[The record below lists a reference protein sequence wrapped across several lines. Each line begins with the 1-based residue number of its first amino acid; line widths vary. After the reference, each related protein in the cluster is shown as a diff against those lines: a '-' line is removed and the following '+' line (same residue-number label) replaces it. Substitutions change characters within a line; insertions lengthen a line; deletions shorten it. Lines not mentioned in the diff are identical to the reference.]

1 MNSPEYTIVALTV
14 ALTHLSLTGYY
25 LFKKGIAGLPG
36 KFLASYL
43 ALSAAWNLLAALQE
57 NQFLPISRTMDW
69 SLLLLYP
76 LLVMAALLW
85 LFTRAF
91 LQVDQASKFKWW
103 GIIPA
108 LLTSGLMASLDFG
121 YLPLSFLP
129 PSIHNS
135 ASTLVF
141 WLGAGV
147 IELYLL
153 HAIWSALR
161 VQRAMQS
168 PRHRNRIQFLL
179 LTLIVAAI
187 GFGLILSQ
195 TILLQEIGLLIHWLA
210 SLFLVY
216 LSISANLPDIR
227 TSVKESLGFMTIV
240 SLTMVIYLGTI
251 YALERALASTS
262 HSYLKTAFVAAIV
275 ITLFYPPLRKAISVS
290 VRRLLFRRQ
299 YNTRQI
305 IKAYVQTINN
315 ILIMQDLIAVSLSF
329 IREELNIQHG
339 AYFLIQ
345 SQNESRY
352 YFSIHPDSHKASTEP
367 FSLKKETLFARRLA
381 VEGQSISQYS
391 LDIDP
396 QFCSADPIC
405 IQKLKQLKIEQ
416 YVPIKRNNDLI
427 AILAVGPFSS
437 GEAYALR
444 DIELL
449 STLANQTAIALENA
463 RLFDNVR
470 QNLEEITRIKTLA
483 DNIFAS
489 IESGVITIDTQ
500 GQIVVLNQAAYR
512 ILNLPPSLQ
521 PGGNVNEIF
530 NYLPGTPL
538 PALLRDV
545 KNTRRSYHAY
555 EISPKITGRGQVDL
569 TVDLSPILDSGKQFK
584 GTAIVINDYTE
595 TKQLQVVQNLFRK
608 YLSPAVVDRL
618 PRNPEELK
626 LGGRRQEVT
635 VLFADI
641 RGFSTYSEDQSPEDL
656 ITVLNKYLSIAAEAI
671 LAYEGTLD
679 KFMGDAVMAIFN
691 APLEQP
697 DHPLRAVKA
706 AAAMQRNITEF
717 NKMMGGY
724 AAQLSFGVGIHVG
737 EAVIGNVG
745 TQARMDYTAIGDAVN
760 LAKRIQENTPAGRI
774 LLSER
779 AYICVKEY
787 VHAIPHKNLSVKG
800 RHAQEQTYEL
810 LNIL

>member
-1 MNSPEYTIVALTV
+1 MDSPEYTIVALTV
-14 ALTHLSLTGYY
+14 ALTHLALTGYY
-25 LFKKGIAGLPG
+25 LFKKGIVSLPG
-36 KFLASYL
+36 KFLSGYL
-43 ALSAAWNLLAALQE
+43 ALSAAWNLLVALQE
-57 NQFLPISRTMDW
+57 NQFLLTSQVMDW
-69 SLLLLYP
+69 SLFFLYP
-76 LLVMAALLW
+76 LLVLAALLW

-91 LQVDQASKFKWW
+91 LQVDQAGKFKWW
-103 GIIPA
+103 GIAPA
-108 LLTSGLMASLDFG
+108 LLALGLMASVEFG
-121 YLPLSFLP
+121 YQPLSFLP
-129 PSIHNS
+129 PSISNS
-135 ASTLVF
+135 TSSFVF

-147 IELYLL
+147 IGLYLL

-179 LTLIVAAI
+179 LTLTVATI

-195 TILLQEIGLLIHWLA
+195 NILLQEVGLLIHWLA
-210 SLFLVY
+210 SLLLVY

-227 TSVKESLGFMTIV
+227 TSVKESLSFMTIV
-240 SLTMVIYLGTI
+240 FLTMVIYLGTI
-251 YALERALASTS
+251 YALERTLASTS
-262 HSYLKTAFVAAIV
+262 HSHLKIVFVAAV
-275 ITLFYPPLRKAISVS
+275 VFTLLYPLVRRALLVS

-299 YNTRQI
+299 YNTKQI
-305 IKAYVQTINN
+305 IREYVQTINN
-315 ILIMQDLIAVSLSF
+315 ILIMQDLIAVSLAF

-352 YFSIHPDSHKASTEP
+352 YFSIHPDSHKALPET
-367 FSLKKETLFARRLA
+367 FSLKKGTLFARRLA
-381 VEGQSISQYS
+381 VEGRSISQYS

-396 QFCSADPIC
+396 QFCSADSLC
-405 IQKLKQLKIEQ
+405 IQKLKQLGIEQ

-437 GEAYALR
+437 GESYALR

-500 GQIVVLNQAAYR
+500 GQIVVLNEAAYR
-512 ILNLPPSLQ
+512 ILKLPPTLQ
-521 PGGNVNEIF
+521 PGGKVNELF
-530 NYLPGTPL
+530 NYLQGTPL

-555 EISPKITGRGQVDL
+555 EISPEIVGRGQVDL
-569 TVDLSPILDSGKQFK
+569 TVDLSPILDSKKQFK

-635 VLFADI
+635 ILFADI
-641 RGFSTYSEDQSPEDL
+641 RGFSTYSESQSPEDL

-706 AAAMQRNITEF
+706 AATMQRNITEF
-717 NKMMGGY
+717 NKVMGGY

-779 AYICVKEY
+779 AYICVKEH

-800 RHAQEQTYEL
+800 RHAQEETYEL

>member
-1 MNSPEYTIVALTV
+1 MNSPEYTIIALTV
-14 ALTHLSLTGYY
+14 ALTHLALAGYY
-25 LFKKGIAGLPG
+25 LFKKGIAGFPG
-36 KFLASYL
+36 KFLFGYL
-43 ALSAAWNLLAALQE
+43 ALSAAWNFLAALQFPPTG
-57 NQFLPISRTMDW
+57 QIMGW
-69 SLLLLYP
+69 SLVLLYP
-76 LLVMAALLW
+76 LLVLAALLW
-85 LFTRAF
+85 LFSRAF
-91 LQVDQASKFKWW
+91 LQIDQAGKFKWW

-108 LLTSGLMASLDFG
+108 LPALGLMASIDFG
-121 YLPLSFLP
+121 YLPLTFLP
-129 PSIHNS
+129 SSIS
-135 ASTLVF
+135 YSTATLVF
-141 WLGAGV
+141 CFGAGV
-147 IELYLL
+147 IGLYLL
-153 HAIWSALR
+153 HAIWLAMR

-179 LTLIVAAI
+179 LTLSVAAI
-187 GFGLILSQ
+187 GFGLILSRN
-195 TILLQEIGLLIHWLA
+195 TMLQEIGPLIHWLA
-210 SLFLVY
+210 SLLLVY
-216 LSISANLPDIR
+216 LSVSANLPDIR
-227 TSVKESLGFMTIV
+227 TGVKELLGFIIIV

-251 YALERALASTS
+251 YALEKALASTS
-262 HSYLKTAFVAAIV
+262 RSHLKIAFAAAVI
-275 ITLFYPPLRKAISVS
+275 ITLLYPPLRRARSVS

-305 IKAYVQTINN
+305 IKAYAQTINN
-315 ILIMQDLIAVSLSF
+315 ILIMQDLITVSLSF
-329 IREELNIQHG
+329 IRKELNIQHG

-345 SQNESRY
+345 SQDESRY
-352 YFSIHPDSHKASTEP
+352 YFSIHPDSHKALPEA
-367 FSLKKETLFARRLA
+367 FSLKKGTLFAHRLA
-381 VEGQSISQYS
+381 VEGRSISQYS
-391 LDIDP
+391 LDINP
-396 QFCSADPIC
+396 QFCNADPLC
-405 IQKLKQLKIEQ
+405 IQTLKQLNIEQ

-427 AILAVGPFSS
+427 AILAVGPFNS
-437 GEAYALR
+437 GEAYALQ

-463 RLFDNVR
+463 RLFNNVR
-470 QNLEEITRIKTLA
+470 QNLEEITRIKTLT

-521 PGGNVNEIF
+521 PGSNVNKIF
-530 NYLPGTPL
+530 TYLPGTAL

-555 EISPKITGRGQVDL
+555 EISPKISGRGQVDL
-569 TVDLSPILDSGKQFK
+569 TVDLSPILDSGKQFQ

-626 LGGRRQEVT
+626 LGGKRQEVT

-641 RGFSTYSEDQSPEDL
+641 RGFTTYSEDQSPEDL

-717 NKMMGGY
+717 NKVMGSY